1 MEKNP
6 NQGSASNQR
15 SVHRIVLPSGRKIE
29 VVRFSDDPET
39 HGRPLHIC
47 PGCDSTL
54 VQPVWWSEASD
65 EHWELLLS
73 CPNCEWSTEGIF
85 SQAEVEDLEDH
96 LEEGLQEML
105 ADLQR
110 LAHANMADEIDRFAQ
125 ALTVD
130 LILPEDF

>member
-1 MEKNP
+1 VEKNP
-6 NQGSASNQR
+6 NQSSASNQN

-29 VVRFSDDPET
+29 VVRFTDERDA

-47 PGCDSTL
+47 PQCDSAL

-65 EHWELLLS
+65 ESWELQLA
-73 CPNCEWSTEGIF
+73 CPNCEWTTEGVF
-85 SQAEVEDLEDH
+85 SQAEVEELEDR